1 MSLYPEVQKKAQAQL
16 DAVVGPDRLPEF
28 ADRARLP
35 YIDAIVKEILRWHPV
50 GPMGFAHVS
59 TEDDE
64 YNGYFIPSGSIVM
77 VNVWCVPLFQHNY
90 PNQGTG

>member
-16 DAVVGPDRLPEF
+16 DAVVGPNRLPEF

-77 VNVWCVPLFQHNY
+77 VNVWCVPLFQYHY
-90 PNQGTG
+90 PNQGTR